1 MTDETVSVICFFVTG
16 KLLSVTCGNA
26 PRGCALRRTKADV
39 ASNLRFTPAVAKQA
53 PLARECAL
61 AGDKAFEKSF
71 VSLTG
76 KYFLTRCN
84 I

>member
-1 MTDETVSVICFFVTG
+1 MTDETVSVICFF
-16 KLLSVTCGNA
+16 LLREIAFLERKKRST
-26 PRGCALRRTKADV
+26 RMRTAAYKADG

>member
-1 MTDETVSVICFFVTG
+1 MHTAAYKT
-16 KLLSVTCGNA
+16 
-26 PRGCALRRTKADV
+26 DV

-61 AGDKAFEKSF
+61 AGDKAFEKSS

-76 KYFLTRCN
+76 KYFLIKCN